1 MIHSEGFQ
9 DRWRERDVSDDVAG
23 QAQAWVSLL
32 LSGQATQADGQA
44 LSAWRSADERH
55 EAAFRKAARLH
66 GLIRQAAG
74 ELRSEAA
81 TAAPGAGA
89 STRHSRRRFL
99 VGGAV
104 AASAAGVVVMLGRA
118 GGMGARAAD
127 FETAKGEV
135 RTVQLAK
142 GVSAELNTLTRIAR
156 REDVGAGAFEL
167 LAGEALVSIDQDAA
181 VSIFAGDGETVARR
195 ARLSLRCLDGQV
207 RVSCLEGEARVRSA
221 GRTIDLP
228 GRYSVTYDEASLAA
242 PAPIDPMT
250 EGAWRRG
257 LLVFR
262 DEPLGVV
269 IEEINRYRQGRIVI
283 ASASLRERR
292 VNGTFQTDRI
302 DQVVDQ
308 LRLAYG
314 VSATPLP
321 GGVVV
326 VA

>member
-9 DRWRERDVSDDVAG
+9 ERWRERDVSDDVAG

-32 LSGQATQADGQA
+32 LSGQATQADGRA

-66 GLIRQAAG
+66 GLVRQAAG
-74 ELRSEAA
+74 ELRAERA
-81 TAAPGAGA
+81 TAAPGASA
-89 STRHSRRRFL
+89 STRPSRRRFL

-104 AASAAGVVVMLGRA
+104 AASAAGVAVMLGRA
-118 GGMGARAAD
+118 GARARAAD

-156 REDVGAGAFEL
+156 REDIGAGAFEL
-167 LAGEALVSIDQDAA
+167 LAGEALVSIEQDEA
-181 VSIFAGDGETVARR
+181 VSIFAGDGETVASR

-207 RVSCLEGEARVRSA
+207 RVSCLDGAARVRSA

-228 GRYSVTYDEASLAA
+228 GRYSVTYDQASLAA
-242 PAPIDPMT
+242 PAPIDPTT

-262 DEPLGVV
+262 DEPLGAV
-269 IEEINRYRQGRIVI
+269 IEEINRYREGRIVI

-314 VSATPLP
+314 VSATSLP

>member
-9 DRWRERDVSDDVAG
+9 ERWRERDVSDDVAG

-32 LSGQATQADGQA
+32 LSGQATQADGRA
-44 LSAWRSADERH
+44 LSAWRNADERH

-66 GLIRQAAG
+66 GLVRQAAG
-74 ELRSEAA
+74 ELRAEKA
-81 TAAPGAGA
+81 TAAPGASA
-89 STRHSRRRFL
+89 STRPSRRRFL

-104 AASAAGVVVMLGRA
+104 AASAAGVAVMLGRA
-118 GGMGARAAD
+118 GVGVRAAD

-156 REDVGAGAFEL
+156 REDIGAGAFEL
-167 LAGEALVSIDQDAA
+167 LAGEALVSIEQDEA
-181 VSIFAGDGETVARR
+181 VSIFAGDGETVASR

-207 RVSCLEGEARVRSA
+207 RVSCLDGAARVRSA

-228 GRYSVTYDEASLAA
+228 GRYSVTYDQASLAA
-242 PAPIDPMT
+242 PAPIDPAT

-262 DEPLGVV
+262 DEPLGAV
-269 IEEINRYRQGRIVI
+269 IEEINRYREGRIVI

-314 VSATPLP
+314 VSATSLP